1 MATTVTSGITRPPD
15 QGDGGQRRLSQRDP
29 QTHTMGVAFA
39 VVAIGMLFIAL
50 TSSYVVRQGL
60 GVDWQRLPM
69 PRILLV
75 NSAVL
80 LISSITMELARLA
93 RRRGNWQRSNTW
105 VFVTL
110 MLGLAFLSGQ
120 LLAWQ
125 SLASQGFFLS
135 TNPHSS
141 FFYVLTGL
149 HGIHL
154 AGGLL
159 ALTYVAAGSLQ
170 QLRAPAAAAGPARP
184 SPDRCS
190 RWLDGT
196 AVYWHFMDA
205 LWIYLL
211 ALLFVWG

>member
-1 MATTVTSGITRPPD
+1 
-15 QGDGGQRRLSQRDP
+15 
-29 QTHTMGVAFA
+29 
-39 VVAIGMLFIAL
+39 MLFIAL

-60 GVDWQRLPM
+60 GMDWQRIPM

-75 NSAVL
+75 NTAIL
-80 LISSITMELARLA
+80 LVSSISIELARLA
-93 RRRGNWQRSNTW
+93 LRRGNQQISNTW

-110 MLGLAFLSGQ
+110 VLGLAFLSGQ
-120 LLAWQ
+120 VLAWQ
-125 SLASQGFFLS
+125 SLSSRGFFLS

-159 ALTYVAAGSLQ
+159 VLAYVAAGSLR
-170 QLRAPAAAAGPARP
+170 QLQASPAGFSGWADL
-184 SPDRCS
+184 SPDRGC

-196 AVYWHFMDA
+196 AIYWHFMDA

-211 ALLFVWG
+211 VLLFVWS